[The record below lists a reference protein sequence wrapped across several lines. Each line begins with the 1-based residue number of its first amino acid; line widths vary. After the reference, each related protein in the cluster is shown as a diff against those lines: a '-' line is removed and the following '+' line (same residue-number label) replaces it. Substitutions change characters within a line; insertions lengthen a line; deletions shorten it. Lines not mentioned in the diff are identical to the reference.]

1 MISAQEDAE
10 TSSVESVAG
19 SLACSLCGLSFTM
32 LEDQRGHLKSD
43 LHRYNL
49 KQKLRGRKPASEN
62 DFEKLI
68 AGAWSDSL

>member
-1 MISAQEDAE
+1 MIPAQEDDA
-10 TSSVESVAG
+10 TSSNESVVG

-43 LHRYNL
+43 LHNYNL
-49 KQKLRGRKPASEN
+49 KQKLRGRKPVSEN

-68 AGAWSDSL
+68 AGAWCAPL